1 MSHPLVLTD
10 QQRAHLAVAEAD
22 TARLVELV
30 RDARTAGLTG
40 LQWQTASSLASGI
53 ADQAQ
58 RIADLAAGDRIA
70 GRVWATCARLL
81 RDTAARFEL
90 WADLAEAAGAVLEV
104 SSHAAHE
111 AA

>member
-1 MSHPLVLTD
+1 VSHLLVLTD
-10 QQRAHLAVAEAD
+10 QQRTHLAIAEAD
-22 TARLVELV
+22 TARLAELA
-30 RDARTAGLTG
+30 RDARTTGLTG

-58 RIADLAAGDRIA
+58 RIADLAADEFA
-70 GRVWATCARLL
+70 GRVWVACARQL

-90 WADLAEAAGAVLEV
+90 WADLAEVAGAVLEV
-104 SSHAAHE
+104 SSDAAHE